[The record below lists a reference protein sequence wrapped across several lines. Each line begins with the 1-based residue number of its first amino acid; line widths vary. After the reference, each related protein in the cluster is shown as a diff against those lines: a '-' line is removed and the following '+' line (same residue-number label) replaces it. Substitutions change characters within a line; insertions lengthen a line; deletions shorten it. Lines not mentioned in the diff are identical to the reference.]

1 MGVLSALVSI
11 FIAAVALV
19 TDLFT
24 KWLVL
29 TRMTEFQEISIIPG
43 FFSLQFVYNPG
54 AAFGMLPNQRWF
66 FVLVTL
72 IAVGAILYYLR
83 QPEAKHWLPTLALG
97 LLLGGAIGNLI
108 DRLRFG
114 KVVDFLLFY
123 WRDYYF
129 PNFNVA
135 DICITVGVGLLILH
149 LLLTGEKKE
158 A

>member
-1 MGVLSALVSI
+1 MWSI
-11 FIAAVALV
+11 LIAAVAIAL
-19 TDLFT
+19 DQFT
-24 KWLVL
+24 KWLIA
-29 TRMTEFQEISIIPG
+29 TRMTELQEIPIIPG
-43 FFSLQFVYNPG
+43 FFSLQFIRNPG
-54 AAFGMLPNQRWF
+54 AAFGMLANQTWF

-72 IAVGAILYYLR
+72 GAVGFILYYLR
-83 QPEAKHWLPTLALG
+83 QQASRHWISTLALG

-114 KVVDFLLFY
+114 RVVDFLLFY

-135 DICITVGVGLLILH
+135 DICITVGVGLLVLY
-149 LLLTGEKKE
+149 LLLMEEKKS